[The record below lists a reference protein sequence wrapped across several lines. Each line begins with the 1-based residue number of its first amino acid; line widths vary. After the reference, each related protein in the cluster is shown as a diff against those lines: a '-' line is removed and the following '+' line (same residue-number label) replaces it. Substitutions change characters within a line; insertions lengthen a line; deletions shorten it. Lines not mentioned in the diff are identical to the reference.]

1 MSFNNALSGI
11 NAAQKDLNVTAN
23 NIANVNTTGFKES
36 RAEFADVYANSIFV
50 NAKTQVGNGVA
61 TAAVAQ
67 QFHQGAL
74 QFTNNALDLAI
85 QGNGFFVTSDGL
97 SNLDRTYTR
106 SGAFKLNESSYMVSN
121 SGGYLQGYEINA
133 DGTPK
138 AVSINATKPIQIPD
152 RAGEPVQTSTIE
164 ANFNLP
170 TTSTP
175 LSSGADPLMTSQI
188 DTSFNL
194 PSNEDLIDPTSSIDP
209 NDPTTYSFT
218 ATLDVYDSLGEKHT
232 ITQYFAKDADPA
244 DPTKAADPATWRM
257 ALYQGTTRINIDDSG
272 TPIQFATLTFDASG
286 NMTGTVPATIKTVPL
301 GNPTPAPAV
310 PGAGIDM
317 NGANE
322 SQTVSFKFGTV
333 SESGSSF
340 KVSQLNQDGIARTY
354 SKFDPKDSSTY
365 SSSTSVVSYDS
376 LGEPHTITQ
385 YFVKEADSI
394 DPAKATVPTA
404 WRMYLYEGDKPID
417 IAGGATTTM
426 ATGLSQAPLSA
437 RVTFDASGKMITPT
451 TPAVIKTEQLGAAGA
466 GIITNGADG
475 TQEIELKL
483 GTVTQYASPFEVN
496 KLTQDGSTVGRLT
509 KVEITADGIVSA
521 TYSNATTVKVAMVAM
536 AKFANSQGL
545 TQVGDTSW
553 RQSLL
558 SGDALPGTPN
568 SGTFGSI
575 KSSALEQSNVD
586 LTTEL
591 VDLITAQRNFQANS
605 RSLEVNSSLQ
615 QNILQIR

>member
-1 MSFNNALSGI
+1 MSFNNALSGV

-50 NAKTQVGNGVA
+50 SAKTQVGNGVA
-61 TAAVAQ
+61 TGAVAQ

-97 SNLDRTYTR
+97 TNLDRTYTR
-106 SGAFKLNESSYMVSN
+106 AGAFKLNENSYMVN
-121 SGGYLQGYEINA
+121 NQGHYLQGYEIND

-152 RAGEPVQTSTIE
+152 RAGEPVQTSKIE
-164 ANFNLP
+164 A
-170 TTSTP
+170 
-175 LSSGADPLMTSQI
+175 
-188 DTSFNL
+188 SFNL
-194 PSNEDLIDPTSSIDP
+194 PS
-209 NDPTTYSFT
+209 T
-218 ATLDVYDSLGEKHT
+218 ATPL
-232 ITQYFAKDADPA
+232 PA
-244 DPTKAADPATWRM
+244 GNAAAD
-257 ALYQGTTRINIDDSG
+257 
-272 TPIQFATLTFDASG
+272 AS
-286 NMTGTVPATIKTVPL
+286 T
-301 GNPTPAPAV
+301 
-310 PGAGIDM
+310 
-317 NGANE
+317 
-322 SQTVSFKFGTV
+322 
-333 SESGSSF
+333 
-340 KVSQLNQDGIARTY
+340 
-354 SKFDPKDSSTY
+354 FDPKDSKTY
-365 SSSTSVVSYDS
+365 SSSTSVVVYDS

-385 YFVKEADSI
+385 YFIKEADPADLTKPA
-394 DPAKATVPTA
+394 DPTS

-417 IAGGATTTM
+417 IEGGIAPTM
-426 ATGLSQAPLSA
+426 ATGLNQAPLGA
-437 RVTFDASGKMITPT
+437 KIQFGADGKMITPT
-451 TPAVIKTEQLGAAGA
+451 SPAVIKTEALGTPGA
-466 GIITNGADG
+466 GIIDNGADP
-475 TQEIELKL
+475 TQQVEIKL
-483 GTVTQYASPFEVN
+483 GTITQYASPFEVN

-509 KVEITADGIVSA
+509 KVEITPDGIVSA

-553 RQSLL
+553 RESLL

-586 LTTEL
+586 LTNEL

-615 QNILQIR
+615 QTILQIR

>member
-61 TAAVAQ
+61 TGAVAQ

-97 SNLDRTYTR
+97 TNLDRTYTR
-106 SGAFKLNESSYMVSN
+106 AGAFKLNESSYMVSN
-121 SGGYLQGYEINA
+121 SGGYLQGYEINS

-152 RAGEPVQTSTIE
+152 KAGEPVQTTTVE
-164 ANFNLP
+164 A
-170 TTSTP
+170 
-175 LSSGADPLMTSQI
+175 G
-188 DTSFNL
+188 FNL
-194 PSNEDLIDPTSSIDP
+194 PSSTK
-209 NDPTTYSFT
+209 
-218 ATLDVYDSLGEKHT
+218 TLMDVN
-232 ITQYFAKDADPA
+232 A
-244 DPTKAADPATWRM
+244 
-257 ALYQGTTRINIDDSG
+257 
-272 TPIQFATLTFDASG
+272 
-286 NMTGTVPATIKTVPL
+286 
-301 GNPTPAPAV
+301 
-310 PGAGIDM
+310 
-317 NGANE
+317 
-322 SQTVSFKFGTV
+322 
-333 SESGSSF
+333 
-340 KVSQLNQDGIARTY
+340 
-354 SKFDPKDSSTY
+354 SKFDPTDSTTY
-365 SSSTSVVSYDS
+365 SSSTSVVVYDS

-385 YFVKEADSI
+385 YFTKEADPA
-394 DPAKATVPTA
+394 DPTQAAVPTA

-417 IAGGATTTM
+417 IVGGTATTM
-426 ATGLSQAPLSA
+426 APGLSQAPLSA
-437 RVTFDASGKMITPT
+437 RVTFDASGKMVTPT
-451 TPAVIKTEQLGAAGA
+451 TPAVIKTEPLGATGA

-475 TQEIELKL
+475 TQEIEFKL
-483 GTVTQYASPFEVN
+483 GTVTQYASPFEVS

-509 KVEITADGIVSA
+509 KVEIGADGIVSA

-536 AKFANSQGL
+536 AKFANAQGL